1 MIGPVPVRLWGCV
14 AALVGSLLPLGCTT
28 RVAGTIPP
36 SQFQFRTTVPLGGEK
51 VGGWQ
56 AAQVIITLGSKYGVA
71 VCRIEVGTPLVNE
84 VEGVISVEA
93 AQVAAS
99 RAADIAARV
108 ALARPRLSAEL
119 CRAFIDEMNV
129 QLIDIIDGARVSA
142 FTSDGLTPT
151 KWP

>member
-1 MIGPVPVRLWGCV
+1 M
-14 AALVGSLLPLGCTT
+14 
-28 RVAGTIPP
+28 
-36 SQFQFRTTVPLGGEK
+36 
-51 VGGWQ
+51 
-56 AAQVIITLGSKYGVA
+56 
-71 VCRIEVGTPLVNE
+71 NE